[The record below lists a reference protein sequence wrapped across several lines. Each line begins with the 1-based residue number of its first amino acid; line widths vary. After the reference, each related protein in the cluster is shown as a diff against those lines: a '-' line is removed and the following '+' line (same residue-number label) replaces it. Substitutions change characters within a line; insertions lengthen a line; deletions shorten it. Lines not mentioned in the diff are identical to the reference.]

1 MMNDREFFNQ
11 VAFKWDDMCHHD
23 ENKINHII
31 DISEVK
37 KDSKILDVGTG
48 TGVLIKYLM
57 ETNPKEI
64 HGVDLSENMIQ
75 VAKSKY
81 KDDRVKFYAED
92 IVEFNEEKDFD
103 YVFIYSAYPHFKDK
117 EKLFSHL
124 RKLMKENGKIII
136 CHSQSKE
143 DINRVHA
150 SKEAVKEHILPKAE
164 ITCEIMKD
172 YFKINKCIDNDE
184 MYYISAVK

>member
-1 MMNDREFFNQ
+1 MNDKEFFNQ

-31 DISEVK
+31 DISDVK
-37 KDSKILDVGTG
+37 KESKILDVGTG

-57 ETNPKEI
+57 KTNPKEI
-64 HGVDLSENMIQ
+64 YGVDLSENMIQ

-92 IVEFNEEKDFD
+92 VVEFNEEKDFD
-103 YVFIYSAYPHFKDK
+103 YIFIYSAYPHFKDK

-164 ITCEIMKD
+164 ITCEIMKN